1 MHMESS
7 ASTMESRHSRPIR
20 QSKRNSTTMA
30 AIGVTAV
37 AARSGSLWASRSSVS
52 PALSSM
58 SLRSRPDWFPVKKP
72 RGSFS
77 TWVMA
82 ARRMFRA
89 VRKAAIWVDMR
100 AAKYSRMLPTAVH
113 TAIQPQSP
121 RFPAPSRPG
130 QVDNTLLATSQTHR
144 YGASPSTADRADR
157 IQPRIVRFLC
167 PPA

>member
-1 MHMESS
+1 MV
-7 ASTMESRHSRPIR
+7 SRHKRPIR

-30 AIGVTAV
+30 AMGVTAV

-72 RGSFS
+72 KGSFS

-100 AAKYSRMLPTAVH
+100 AAK
-113 TAIQPQSP
+113 
-121 RFPAPSRPG
+121 
-130 QVDNTLLATSQTHR
+130 
-144 YGASPSTADRADR
+144 
-157 IQPRIVRFLC
+157 
-167 PPA
+167 